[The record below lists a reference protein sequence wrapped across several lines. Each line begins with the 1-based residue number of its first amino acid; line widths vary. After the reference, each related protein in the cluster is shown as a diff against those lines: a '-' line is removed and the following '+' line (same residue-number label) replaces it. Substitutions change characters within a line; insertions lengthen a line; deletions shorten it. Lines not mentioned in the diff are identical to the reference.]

1 MTDERN
7 YILVNGAGGFL
18 GRAILQRLRLQRT
31 LQGGRNASA
40 FECNGVAIKSDGT
53 IDPIQLGNVETIVN
67 CVVKVKGTRNTVW
80 EANVTHP
87 VRLANIAKAAGV
99 RRFVQISSFSIFG
112 DASFIG
118 SETPISPTNFYGLS
132 KTQAE
137 QALMDLQD
145 ENFIVICVRFPI
157 IFGCQ
162 NSPLIDI
169 LIKFLKI
176 LPIFPLKRPPVKRS
190 MITYH
195 DAADIIS
202 DVCTMDCSGP
212 VFAANTNLF
221 SFQLLF
227 DIFENAG
234 VSVARPIF
242 IPNVFAKLVK
252 CFLPFLGSRL
262 FNSSVLDDDVNLFT
276 HRAIDRSI
284 YKELELIAQRS

>member
-7 YILVNGAGGFL
+7 YILVNGASGFL

-31 LQGGRNASA
+31 LQGGRNANA
-40 FECNGVAIKSDGT
+40 FERNGIAIGSDGT
-53 IDPIQLGNVETIVN
+53 IDPVQLWNVETIVN
-67 CVVKVKGTRNTVW
+67 CVGKVKGTRDTVW

-87 VRLANIAKAAGV
+87 VRLATIAKVAGV

-112 DASFIG
+112 DVSFIG
-118 SETPISPTNFYGLS
+118 AETLISPTNVYGLS

-137 QALMDLQD
+137 QALMALQD

-176 LPIFPLKRPPVKRS
+176 SSVFPLKRTAVKRS

-195 DAADIIS
+195 DAADIIA
-202 DVCTMDCSGP
+202 DVCTMECSGP
-212 VFAANTNLF
+212 VFAADTNLF

-227 DIFENAG
+227 DILENAG
-234 VSVARPIF
+234 ISVACPIF

-252 CFLPFLGSRL
+252 CFLPSLGVRL
-262 FNSSVLDDDVNLFT
+262 FNSSVLDDNVNLLT
-276 HRAIDRSI
+276 HREIDRGI
-284 YKELELIAQRS
+284 YKELQLIAQRS